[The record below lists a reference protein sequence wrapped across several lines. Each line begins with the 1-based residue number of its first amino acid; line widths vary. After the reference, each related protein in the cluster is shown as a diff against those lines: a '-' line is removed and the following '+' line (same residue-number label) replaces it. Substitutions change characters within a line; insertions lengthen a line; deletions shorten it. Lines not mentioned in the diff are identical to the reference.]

1 MQLHIFNPEHEM
13 ALASNLSNYTA
24 THVGRQIRNDLA
36 YIPAIWAEHQD
47 VVLVEDKETAE
58 RSYARLRL
66 EKPLIARF
74 VEAADLPAI
83 VSKNPDMRIC
93 PWGWN
98 KALKATLLRYG
109 IAEEMMP
116 QNATLHSIREL
127 TNRYTAVRLLDRLKS
142 IDGVTGLSRQCF
154 SDEEVMMFLNNMR
167 NIVVKS
173 PWSSSGRGI
182 RHLCYENVTEN
193 TLLWISNVIRQQQ
206 SVIVEEECKK
216 VMDFAVEYEIDD
228 KGEVRTLGLSLFST
242 TNGAYKGNV
251 LDSEENKLLKLSRY
265 IPLTLL
271 NVVVKETTSFMKVAL
286 GGIYHGPFGVDMMI
300 VANDEKRNPPFLLN
314 PCIEINLRRTM
325 GHVAL
330 SLARQGLRGAMN
342 IVFDG
347 RNYKMKIINEKV

>member
-1 MQLHIFNPEHEM
+1 M

-36 YIPAIWAEHQD
+36 FIPAIWAERQD
-47 VVLVEDKETAE
+47 VVLVEDVESAE

-66 EKPLIARF
+66 EKPLVARF
-74 VEAADLPAI
+74 VELTDLPAV
-83 VSKNPDMRIC
+83 VSKNPDMKIS

-98 KALKATLLRYG
+98 KALKATLMRHG
-109 IAEEMMP
+109 VSETMMP
-116 QNATLHSIREL
+116 QNATLHNIREL
-127 TNRYTAVRLLDRLKS
+127 TNRHTAVKLLDRLKG

-154 SDEEVMMFLNNMR
+154 SDEEVMMFLNNIR

-182 RHLCYENVTEN
+182 RHLSYDNVAEN

-206 SVIVEEECKK
+206 SVVVEEECRK
-216 VMDFAVEYEIDD
+216 VMDFAMEYEIDSKRD
-228 KGEVRTLGLSLFST
+228 VRALGLSLFST
-242 TNGAYKGNV
+242 SNGAYKGNV
-251 LDSEENKLLKLSRY
+251 LDSEENKLMKLSRY
-265 IPLTLL
+265 IPLTLM
-271 NVVVKETTSFMKVAL
+271 NEVVKETTSFMKDAL
-286 GGIYHGPFGVDMMI
+286 GGIYQGPFGVDMMV
-300 VANDEKRNPPFLLN
+300 VANDEKGNPPFLLN

-330 SLARQGLRGAMN
+330 ALSQQGLRGSMN

-347 RNYKMKIINEKV
+347 KNYKMKIINEIYK